1 MTKGERLVRVD
12 FNVSGSSEVD
22 QIKTEAARLIDRIE
36 ALPAPDGD
44 TGRHKALAIT
54 AIEEGAMWGVK
65 AATAPEAP

>member
-36 ALPAPDGD
+36 ALPSRDGD
-44 TGRHKALAIT
+44 TARHKALAIT
-54 AIEEGAMWGVK
+54 AIEEGSMWGVK
-65 AATAPEAP
+65 AATASQEG

>member
-36 ALPAPDGD
+36 ALPSSDGD
-44 TGRHKALAIT
+44 TARHKALAIT
-54 AIEEGAMWGVK
+54 AIEEGSMWGVK
-65 AATAPEAP
+65 AATASQER